1 MKRNLILAQSE
12 VMGNIQRCCGGVVHL
27 FLPDGISLRF
37 TEEAFLGFASLVK
50 EASFQLID
58 ESLRALLDDTK
69 L

>member
-27 FLPDGISLRF
+27 FLPDGMAVRF
-37 TEEAFLGFASLVK
+37 TEEAFLEFASLVK
-50 EASFQLID
+50 EASSRLVD
-58 ESLRALLDDTK
+58 ESLRVLLDDPQ